1 MKKRMW
7 KKGMSLALAAT
18 MAAALAGCGESGT
31 SSSSGGQTAETDK
44 STDQNNEQPYEIVMT
59 YPTGGSAPADVDKV
73 EQAVSDYCQ
82 EKINCTVKFKT
93 ATFWE
98 LDSTYTLWASSN
110 EKVDLL
116 YMFNADLGPYVDDGT
131 ILNLD
136 EFMPNAENIA
146 KCSETSSF
154 LKGGTYDGSQ
164 YAIPV
169 IPTAAGNGKAIY
181 VRTDLLEEIDYEQKD
196 YYSME
201 DLDDILGK
209 VYANHPDMVMWGRTG
224 VGTGSQFINYADCDT
239 FGVANGSIGA
249 LMGFDSTQIVD
260 MYETDEFYDYLKWQ
274 KKWYDDGYISKDA
287 TTTSES
293 SVDWVRSGRCAGFL
307 IGTNTPGQAETLG
320 VNFGFPM
327 TELMIRE
334 DCMLTEAY
342 SSMRW
347 CVSANSENPEK
358 AMEFLDLM
366 YADDGVLV
374 NLLVNGIEGD
384 HYVKLADDSKVID
397 YPEGVDAM
405 TSPYEAQMNA
415 YGDNRN
421 CYIHTPN
428 TDQYYDDC
436 AAFTER
442 SESNPSIALGYVF
455 DSKPYSSEIA
465 AINNVLAQ
473 YLPTL
478 DYGMA
483 SDLDSVYKQ
492 FISELKNAGIDK
504 VIEGNQQQFDEWRAN
519 QK

>member
-1 MKKRMW
+1 MKKGMW
-7 KKGMSLALAAT
+7 KKSMALALAAT
-18 MAAALAGCGESGT
+18 MLAGCGGNNASA
-31 SSSSGGQTAETDK
+31 GGQTAGTETGEAN
-44 STDQNNEQPYEIVMT
+44 TDEQTYELVMT
-59 YPTGGSAPADVDKV
+59 YPTGGSAPADVDKI
-73 EQAVSDYCQ
+73 EAAVSDYCK

-116 YMFNADLGPYVDDGT
+116 YMFNTDLGSYIDDGT
-131 ILNLD
+131 IMNLD
-136 EFMPNAENIA
+136 DYMQYATNIE

-154 LKGGTYDGSQ
+154 LKGGTYGGSQ

-169 IPTAAGNGKAIY
+169 IPTAAGSGKALYI
-181 VRTDLLEEIDYEQKD
+181 RTDLLDEIDYEQKD
-196 YYSME
+196 IYSME
-201 DLDDILGK
+201 DLDDILAK
-209 VYANHPDMVMWGRTG
+209 IYAKHSDMIMWGRTG
-224 VGTGSQFINYADCDT
+224 VSGSSQVTNYVDCDT
-239 FGVANGSIGA
+239 MGVANGSIGA
-249 LMGFDSTQIVD
+249 LMGLDSTEIVD
-260 MYETDEFYDYLKWQ
+260 LYETDEFYDYLKWQ
-274 KKWYDDGYISKDA
+274 KKWYDAGYISKDA

-307 IGTNTPGQAETLG
+307 VGTDTPGQAETLG

-327 TELMIRE
+327 TELMIRN
-334 DCMLTEAY
+334 DCMMTDAY
-342 SSMRW
+342 SQMRW
-347 CVSANSENPEK
+347 SISANSENPEK

-374 NLLVNGIEGD
+374 NLLVNGIENE

-405 TSPYEAQMNA
+405 NSPYEAQMNA

-442 SESNPSIALGYVF
+442 SESNPSKALGYVF
-455 DSKPYSSEIA
+455 DSKEYSSEIA

-483 SDLDSVYKQ
+483 SDLDSVYDQ

-504 VIEGNQQQFDEWRAN
+504 VIEGNQKQFDEWLAN
-519 QK
+519 QN